1 MNKSNATTAE
11 KNLAYDRIS
20 KIVAAAN
27 ETVIMVGLLLT
38 DGWIWKAVRF
48 L

>member
-1 MNKSNATTAE
+1 MTGSVKLWQQPM
-11 KNLAYDRIS
+11 KQ
-20 KIVAAAN
+20 
-27 ETVIMVGLLLT
+27 VIMVGLLLT